1 MNVSSLPLAIPRRTL
16 SLFGRFWL
24 PLVTWYLIGRGLHDG
39 LSELASHVNRK
50 VPVAGFSILAIAILC
65 TLTATAL
72 MFLAIQP
79 GLPTVWAVRR
89 DEVQGD
95 PTVGV
100 RDPHRHSVKEISRS
114 VAQALMPFL
123 LVYAAWNLFTDDV
136 RDMTYES
143 WFIDPT
149 HRAASLPSFT
159 TWFALA
165 AVVAFGLRFLFESIS
180 KRTGNPVTW
189 IFAAVFEANWT
200 FFVIY
205 GIQQVFGN
213 ILGWFFGTLAWHN
226 VAASVSA
233 VKGLFPVL
241 PFHPGQD
248 SSTVGSWFH
257 SSIVPALGDGLVL
270 PIAWLGIAGVV
281 YGRELEEV
289 RWVLTGRARALHE
302 RMGSVGPDRLRR
314 YLAKFPPAGFKER
327 YYPPFQA
334 IWMMIGAGV
343 PALLLFCV
351 FYDALAL
358 GENILK
364 QVFTAVIGPRDAGL
378 FWQELSGPLDIVV
391 QAISEPLRICLLAAS
406 FDFSLSVLLRKQRD
420 EEREA
425 GTESSVR
432 QSAPAPATR

>member
-24 PLVTWYLIGRGLHDG
+24 PLVTWYLVGRGLHDG

-50 VPVAGFSILAIAILC
+50 LPVAGFSILALAILC
-65 TLTATAL
+65 TLAATAL

-79 GLPTVWAVRR
+79 GLPTVWAVRQE
-89 DEVQGD
+89 EVQTD

-100 RDPHRHSVKEISRS
+100 RDPHKHSVKEISRS

-123 LVYAAWNLFTDDV
+123 LVYAAWSLFMDDV
-136 RDMTYES
+136 RDMTYRS
-143 WFIDPT
+143 WEIDML
-149 HRAASLPSFT
+149 HRSASLPSFT
-159 TWFALA
+159 NFFALA
-165 AVVAFGLRFLFESIS
+165 AVVAFGLRFLFETIS

-189 IFAAVFEANWT
+189 ILAAVFEANWM

-205 GIQQVFGN
+205 GIQQLIGK
-213 ILGWFFGTLAWHN
+213 ILGWFFGTLAWYN
-226 VAASVSA
+226 ITSA
-233 VKGLFPVL
+233 ISAIKGLFPVL

-248 SSTVGSWFH
+248 SSAVGAWFEN
-257 SSIVPALGDGLVL
+257 SINPALSDGLAL
-270 PIAWLGIAGVV
+270 PIAWLGITGVV

-302 RMGSVGPDRLRR
+302 RMGSIGPDRLRR

-343 PALLLFCV
+343 PALLLYCV
-351 FYDALAL
+351 YYDALAL
-358 GENILK
+358 GVNILK
-364 QVFTAVIGPRDAGL
+364 QVFTAVIGPHDTGL
-378 FWQELSGPLDIVV
+378 FWQELAVPLDIVV
-391 QAISEPLRICLLAAS
+391 QAIGEPLRICLLAAT
-406 FDFSLSVLLRKQRD
+406 FDFSLSVLLRKKRE
-420 EEREA
+420 EERETSA
-425 GTESSVR
+425 VPARQRASV
-432 QSAPAPATR
+432 SATP

>member
-24 PLVTWYLIGRGLHDG
+24 PLVSWYLVGRGLHDG
-39 LSELASHVNRK
+39 LSELASHVNRSI
-50 VPVAGFSILAIAILC
+50 PVAGFSILAVAILC
-65 TLTATAL
+65 SLTATAL
-72 MFLAIQP
+72 MFLSIQP

-89 DEVQGD
+89 EEVQTD
-95 PTVGV
+95 PTLGV
-100 RDPHRHSVKEISRS
+100 RDPHRHTVKEISRS

-123 LVYAAWNLFTDDV
+123 LVYAAWNLFMDDV

-143 WFIDPT
+143 FAIDMGK
-149 HRAASLPSFT
+149 AGASLPAFT
-159 TWFALA
+159 NWFAVA

-213 ILGWFFGTLAWHN
+213 ILDWFFGTLAWYN
-226 VAASVSA
+226 IKDAVSA

-248 SSTVGSWFH
+248 SSVVGDWFRG
-257 SSIVPALGDGLVL
+257 SVVPALGDGLVL
-270 PIAWLGIAGVV
+270 PIAWLGITGVV

-289 RWVLTGRARALHE
+289 RWVLTGRARVLHE
-302 RMGSVGPDRLRR
+302 RMTSRAPDRLRR
-314 YLAKFPPAGFKER
+314 YLAKFPPPSFKER

-351 FYDALAL
+351 YYDALAL
-358 GENILK
+358 GVDILK
-364 QVFTAVIGPRDAGL
+364 QVLTAIIGPRDPGL
-378 FWQELSGPLDIVV
+378 FWQEMAGPVDVVV
-391 QAISEPLRICLLAAS
+391 QAIGEPLRICLLAAT
-406 FDFSLSVLLRKQRD
+406 FDFSLSVLLRKRRD
-420 EEREA
+420 EERA
-425 GTESSVR
+425 G
-432 QSAPAPATR
+432 APAPARETAPVSATS